1 MAVNQSHLDAT
12 FRIVVDASM
21 ATSSFLKL
29 DRFVLRQFNNPAHS
43 GTRIFFEPQLFE
55 DKLNEYYRERLAL
68 ELEFRDKPA
77 LVQGYADFCKH
88 LFIPNFTNARVS
100 VWKITPENEILLRT
114 KYDARTEKEVPVLIR
129 YFPLE
134 KIGGYESLPV
144 ARYLDIILY
153 SREQCIKE
161 ALAMAEKPPEDPAPW
176 RVVSIKAQDE
186 PYETPM
192 QPITIMRNAILTEGG
207 SSVPFD
213 RQLYLQAVEF
223 WSSRAI
229 VM

>member
-1 MAVNQSHLDAT
+1 MQGTEAPHPPPPPPTPMIPDPECTLGAARDP
-12 FRIVVDASM
+12 I
-21 ATSSFLKL
+21 LL
-29 DRFVLRQFNNPAHS
+29 PAHS

-176 RVVSIKAQDE
+176 RVVSCLDGIQWRLCDSCPRWE
-186 PYETPM
+186 G
-192 QPITIMRNAILTEGG
+192 AIHSWHRRKDGTSWRTSAESAG
-207 SSVPFD
+207 FE
-213 RQLYLQAVEF
+213 A
-223 WSSRAI
+223 SRLCCCWT
-229 VM
+229 

>member
-1 MAVNQSHLDAT
+1 
-12 FRIVVDASM
+12 
-21 ATSSFLKL
+21 
-29 DRFVLRQFNNPAHS
+29 
-43 GTRIFFEPQLFE
+43 
-55 DKLNEYYRERLAL
+55 
-68 ELEFRDKPA
+68 
-77 LVQGYADFCKH
+77 